1 MEKIGILGNGGQAD
15 EAESFAGVEVD
26 FRAVSPE
33 YLDSSNPNLISI
45 LSPSDYQKTESVVA
59 AIGAPSVRK
68 KMVEEWP
75 GEKYAIIQS
84 EVSYVDKTATIGE
97 GTIIAP
103 RAVITTNTEIGRHA
117 IINVA
122 ATISHN
128 SKLGDFVTVGPG
140 AHIAGNVTIGEGA
153 FIGIGA
159 IINNGLY
166 IADGVVV
173 GAGAVV
179 VSDIVTPN
187 SVVVGVPAR
196 EVRINEGWLS
206 EV

>member
-33 YLDSSNPNLISI
+33 YLDNSSPNLINV
-45 LSPSDYQKTESVVA
+45 LSPTDYQRAEAVVA
-59 AIGAPSVRK
+59 AIGAPQVRK

-75 GEKYAIIQS
+75 GERYAIVQS
-84 EVSYVDKTATIGE
+84 EVSYVDQSAIIGE

-122 ATISHN
+122 ATVSHN
-128 SKLGDFVTVGPG
+128 SKLGDYVTVGPG

-159 IINNGLY
+159 IVNNGLY

-179 VSDIVTPN
+179 VKDISTPN
-187 SVVVGVPAR
+187 SVVVGVPAK
-196 EVRINEGWLS
+196 EVRVNEGWFN